1 MSKLLI
7 WGAGNRTATCI
18 DRELW
23 GKNEILAIVDSNP
36 KCDDFKGCKVIEP
49 KYITDYELYDYV
61 VINNQYYYEILIK
74 LCEMQVPLEKIII
87 TDHVKEEPFRSCF
100 ERAKDVIPLIYE
112 MNKVVIKQTV
122 KTNERDFLDDTTIY
136 SDTRFSDM
144 EYVFDYYRYRT
155 FEFVAEQIKENAI
168 EGVLAEFGVFRGLF
182 SAVISSKF
190 PNRKIYLFD
199 TFEGFDISEAKK
211 EMELGNCSESFIESH
226 KDTSVERMI
235 ENLPYPNNAVVCKGF
250 FPNSITDEAKNETY
264 AFVSLDVDFEESTL
278 EGLKF
283 FYPRLSEGGYI
294 FIHDFNTQYL
304 KGVKNAVERYEE
316 LLGKKLKKVPVAD
329 RAGTLIIVK

>member
-23 GKNEILAIVDSNP
+23 GKNEILAMVESNP
-36 KCDDFKGCKVIEP
+36 KCDDFKGYKVIEP
-49 KYITDYELYDYV
+49 QYITDYEPYDYV

-74 LCEMQVPLEKIII
+74 LCEMQIPLEKIII

-112 MNKVVIKQTV
+112 MNRVVIKQTV
-122 KTNERDFLDDTTIY
+122 KINERDFLDDTTIY
-136 SDTRFSDM
+136 SDARFSDM
-144 EYVFDYYRYRT
+144 EYAFDYYRYRT
-155 FEFVAEQIKENAI
+155 FEFVAEQIKENDT
-168 EGVLAEFGVFRGLF
+168 EGALAEFGVFRGLF

-283 FYPRLSEGGYI
+283 FYPRLAEGGYI

-316 LLGKKLKKVPVAD
+316 LLGKKLKKVPIAD
-329 RAGTLIIVK
+329 RAGTLIIAK

>member
-1 MSKLLI
+1 M
-7 WGAGNRTATCI
+7 NPFFRTDFSI
-18 DRELW
+18 S
-23 GKNEILAIVDSNP
+23 DSL
-36 KCDDFKGCKVIEP
+36 KTVRKSV
-49 KYITDYELYDYV
+49 
-61 VINNQYYYEILIK
+61 
-74 LCEMQVPLEKIII
+74 
-87 TDHVKEEPFRSCF
+87 
-100 ERAKDVIPLIYE
+100 LIYE
-112 MNKVVIKQTV
+112 TIIVVIKQTV
-122 KTNERDFLDDTTIY
+122 KTNERDFLDGTTIY

-155 FEFVAEQIKENAI
+155 FEFVAEQIKENAT
-168 EGVLAEFGVFRGLF
+168 EGALAEFGVFRGLF

-278 EGLKF
+278 EG
-283 FYPRLSEGGYI
+283 SYI
-294 FIHDFNTQYL
+294 FINGFNTQYL